1 MTVQRG
7 TVLSHTAMY
16 GTGFCT
22 NIAVQ
27 DPVTGVWRQL
37 RPRLPPNAPL
47 DLTSFGY
54 DAATMRAHWQ
64 PGAQVDIDWTVPAT
78 PARVTHPEDH
88 LFQAAASKLYSNRLA
103 PAQFRQLAGLFQA
116 SSLRALFPP
125 IKGYHGGKQYVE
137 DGHVLAQSVGYVE
150 CSNVMLV
157 TSKEADVLTKAGES
171 FRVAV
176 KDAAVLA
183 RPVGTQFAD
192 ALVRFSLANAWDG
205 GHIGFSP
212 ERCYLMLSHVVL

>member
-1 MTVQRG
+1 MNG
-7 TVLSHTAMY
+7 S
-16 GTGFCT
+16 GFCT

-27 DPVTGVWRQL
+27 DPATGAWRQL
-37 RPRLPPNAPL
+37 RPRLPPNMPL
-47 DLTSFGY
+47 ALTSFGY
-54 DAATMRAHWQ
+54 DAATMRAYWQ

-78 PARVTHPEDH
+78 PPRATHPEDH
-88 LFQAAASKLYSNRLA
+88 LFQAAGSKVYSTRLTA
-103 PAQFRQLAGLFQA
+103 LQFRQLAGLFQA
-116 SSLRALFPP
+116 PSLRALFPP
-125 IKGYHGGKQYVE
+125 ITGSRGGKQYVE

-157 TSKEADVLTKAGES
+157 STTDAEVLTKAGES

-212 ERCYLMLSHVVL
+212 ERCYLMLSHVVP